1 MCCRDVKF
9 NSISFIVPIYG
20 IICNIVI
27 LGIINK
33 EKIRYKCQLE
43 GFNEE
48 IDELVDEQYNNNNST
63 IIIMSSFSIALYIV
77 VLILL
82 LCLKFMRSK
91 SVNLYPTTVVI
102 PPSSIQP
109 VPVYPKVIPSPYGT
123 NVVYQNMYV
132 IPQGSYGIP

>member
-33 EKIRYKCQLE
+33 EKIKYKCQLQ

-48 IDELVDEQYNNNNST
+48 IDELVDEQYNNNST
-63 IIIMSSFSIALYIV
+63 IIIMSSFSIAFYIV

-82 LCLKFMRSK
+82 LCLKYMRTK
-91 SVNLYPTTVVI
+91 SVDLYPATTVM
-102 PPSSIQP
+102 PPSSIP
-109 VPVYPKVIPSPYGT
+109 LPVYPKVIPSPYGT
-123 NVVYQNMYV
+123 NVVYPNMFIV
-132 IPQGSYGIP
+132 PQGSYGNP